1 MNKPRPPRGS
11 GDKGIRESSVPTDV
25 KQRVRRYTLALDV
38 TYTIRSGRGTVTTG
52 RGRTIDLSSSE
63 LRFVSEAPL
72 KTART
77 ITVAIMWPLLLDDA
91 VKLQLVVSGKV
102 LRTSEVETVVQI
114 KSHEFRTRVSSAKP
128 VSRLPDRRTS
138 K

>member
-1 MNKPRPPRGS
+1 MNKPRLPRGS
-11 GDKGIRESSVPTDV
+11 GDKGIRESSDPIDV
-25 KQRVRRYTLALDV
+25 KQGGRRYTLAFDV
-38 TYTIRSGRGTVTTG
+38 TYTISSGPGTVIKG

-72 KTART
+72 KTGRT

-102 LRTSEVETVVQI
+102 LRTSEAETVVQI